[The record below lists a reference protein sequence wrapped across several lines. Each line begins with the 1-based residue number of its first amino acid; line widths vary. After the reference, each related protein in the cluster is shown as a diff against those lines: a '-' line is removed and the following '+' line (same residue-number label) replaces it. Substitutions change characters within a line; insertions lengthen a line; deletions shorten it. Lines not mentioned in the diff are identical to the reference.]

1 MAAGPHGNPV
11 QRRQLLALAAA
22 AVAGPFA
29 ARAQQAQLPVI
40 GFLHSGSPGPFA
52 NLVAAFRDGLR
63 EAGYAA
69 GQNVQVDFRWAEGQ
83 YDLLPELAAE
93 LVRRQVA
100 LIVAG
105 GGAASALAV
114 KAVTRTIPVI
124 FISGGDPLGLGLVAR
139 LDRPGGNVTG
149 VNLVTAALSANRLG
163 LLRELVPGATLI
175 AVLLNTS
182 NPTAATQLTEF
193 QEAARGIG
201 QPIHIVKATSE
212 RELDAAFASF
222 SELRPDALLVSPDPF
237 FYSRRNQI
245 VRLAGRQ
252 RLPALYEQR
261 EFALAG
267 GLISYG
273 TNLAYGYRQAGNYAG
288 QILGGAAPAEL
299 PVIQSAKF
307 ELVINLRTAKAL
319 GLTVPQPLLSNAEV
333 IE

>member
-1 MAAGPHGNPV
+1 MAAGPPGEPM
-11 QRRQLLALAAA
+11 RRRELLSQAVAA
-22 AVAGPFA
+22 AVAYPFA
-29 ARAQQAQLPVI
+29 AGTQQQPVI

-63 EAGYAA
+63 EASYVE
-69 GQNVQVDFRWAEGQ
+69 GQNILVDFRWAEGK
-83 YDLLPELAAE
+83 YDLVRELAAE

-100 LIVAG
+100 LIVTG
-105 GGAASALAV
+105 GGAAPALAV

-124 FISGGDPLGLGLVAR
+124 FISGGDPLRLGLVAR

-149 VNLVTAALSANRLG
+149 VNVVTAALSGHRLR

-182 NPTAATQLTEF
+182 NPTAATQLTEI
-193 QEAARGIG
+193 QEAARSIG
-201 QPIHIVKATSE
+201 QPIHIVTATSE

-252 RLPALYEQR
+252 ALPALYEQR

-267 GLISYG
+267 GLMSYG
-273 TNLAYGYRQAGNYAG
+273 ASPVDRYRPGRHPAAANFR
-288 QILGGAAPAEL
+288 GGPPRGL
-299 PVIQSAKF
+299 PRVHTSQ
-307 ELVINLRTAKAL
+307 L
-319 GLTVPQPLLSNAEV
+319 
-333 IE
+333 

>member
-1 MAAGPHGNPV
+1 V
-11 QRRQLLALAAA
+11 YRRQLLTLAAA
-22 AVAGPFA
+22 AAICPFA
-29 ARAQQAQLPVI
+29 ARTQQVQRPVI

-52 NLVAAFRDGLR
+52 NLVAAFRDGLQ
-63 EAGYAA
+63 EAGYVA

-105 GGAASALAV
+105 GGAGPALAV
-114 KAVTRTIPVI
+114 KSVTRTIPVI
-124 FISGGDPLGLGLVAR
+124 FISGGDPLGLGLVPR

-193 QEAARGIG
+193 QEAARAIG
-201 QPIHIVKATSE
+201 QPIHIVKATTE

-222 SELRPDALLVSPDPF
+222 SELRPDALLVSPDAF

-252 RLPALYEQR
+252 GLPTLYEQR
-261 EFALAG
+261 EFTLAG
-267 GLISYG
+267 GLMSYG
-273 TNLAYGYRQAGNYAG
+273 TSLAHGYRQAGGYAG

-307 ELVINLRTAKAL
+307 ELVINLRTARAL
-319 GLTVPQPLLSNAEV
+319 GLTVPQSLLSNAEV

>member
-11 QRRQLLALAAA
+11 HRRQLLTLAAA
-22 AVAGPFA
+22 AVICPFA

-63 EAGYAA
+63 EAGYVA

-105 GGAASALAV
+105 GGAAPALAV

-175 AVLLNTS
+175 GVLLNTS

-222 SELRPDALLVSPDPF
+222 SELHPDALLVSPDAF

-252 RLPALYEQR
+252 GLPTLYEQR

-267 GLISYG
+267 GLMSYG
-273 TNLAYGYRQAGNYAG
+273 TSLAYGYRQAGAYAG

-307 ELVINLRTAKAL
+307 ELVINLRTARAL
-319 GLTVPQPLLSNAEV
+319 GLTVPQSLLSNAEV

>member
-1 MAAGPHGNPV
+1 MKRRELLTLAGAAAITYPF
-11 QRRQLLALAAA
+11 AAA
-22 AVAGPFA
+22 A
-29 ARAQQAQLPVI
+29 QQQPVI

-63 EAGYAA
+63 EAGYIA
-69 GQNVQVDFRWAEGQ
+69 GQNVLVDFRWAEGQ
-83 YDLLPELAAE
+83 YDLVPELAAD

-100 LIVAG
+100 LIVTG
-105 GGAASALAV
+105 GGAAPALAV
-114 KAVTRTIPVI
+114 KAVTRTIPII
-124 FISGGDPLGLGLVAR
+124 FISGGDPLQLGLVAR
-139 LDRPGGNVTG
+139 LDRPGGNMTG
-149 VNLVTAALSANRLG
+149 VNVVTAALSGHRLA
-163 LLRELVPGATLI
+163 LLREVVPGATLI

-193 QEAARGIG
+193 QEAARSIG

-245 VRLAGRQ
+245 VRLAGRLA
-252 RLPALYEQR
+252 LPALYEQR

-267 GLISYG
+267 GLMSYG
-273 TNLAYGYRQAGNYAG
+273 TSLAYGYRQAGNYAG
-288 QILGGAAPAEL
+288 QILGGAAPAEQ

-307 ELVINLRTAKAL
+307 ELVINQRTARAL
-319 GLTVPQPLLSNAEV
+319 GLTVPQSLLTTAEV